1 MPQLKIYQE
10 DEIPSPLRRFWHK
23 FSENPFAFAGLWIVV
38 SLLLLSLLG
47 PFIAPYA
54 PEQQDP
60 YALLLAPSWD
70 PAGTVEHFLGTDAL
84 GRDIYSR
91 LLHGAHLTFGM
102 ALGIVIAALILG
114 FIIGSIS
121 GMMTGLKSSIL
132 SHMLDALLS
141 IPSLLMAIL
150 VVAVMGPGLENVF
163 WAVGIALTPQF
174 VRAIHQAI
182 HEELQKEYVTA
193 AKLDG
198 ANPFQIFWYVI
209 MPNIWDTVIIQT
221 TLGISAA
228 ILDIAALGYL
238 NLGAQAPSPEWG
250 AMVSQGMDNLLTA
263 SWTVTIPGAA
273 ILCSV
278 LAINLVGDG
287 LRSALSPINN

>member
-1 MPQLKIYQE
+1 MPQIKIYQG
-10 DEIPSPLRRFWHK
+10 DEIPSPMLKIWHT
-23 FSENPFAFAGLWIVV
+23 FADNPFAFAGLWAVV
-38 SLLLLSLLG
+38 GFLLLAVFG
-47 PFIAPYA
+47 PFIAPYS
-54 PEQQDP
+54 PEHQDP
-60 YALLLAPSWD
+60 HALLLAPSWD
-70 PAGTVEHFLGTDAL
+70 PAGTVEHFLGTDDL
-84 GRDIYSR
+84 GRDIFSR
-91 LLHGAHLTFGM
+91 LLHGAHLTFGV
-102 ALGIVIAALILG
+102 ALAIVLTSLVLG

-121 GMMTGLKSSIL
+121 GMMKGLKSSIL
-132 SHMLDALLS
+132 SHLLDALLS

-150 VVAVMGPGLENVF
+150 VVAVMGPGLNNVF

-182 HEELQKEYVTA
+182 HEELQKEYVKA

-198 ANPFQIFWYVI
+198 ANPIQIFWYVI
-209 MPNIWDTVIIQT
+209 MPNVWDTVIIQT

-228 ILDIAALGYL
+228 ILDIAALGFL

-250 AMVSQGMDNLLTA
+250 AMVSQGMDNILTA
-263 SWTVTIPGAA
+263 PWTVTIPGVA